1 MVVGGNV
8 LIATSYKLQVSW
20 RFEIDL
26 EIELSEENLDL
37 SLTKLFIMIVPLLVK
52 TFTESHLLVFL
63 TQIVLGAIPWVRI
76 RGIDSS
82 VRTREH

>member
-37 SLTKLFIMIVPLLVK
+37 SLTKLFIMIVP
-52 TFTESHLLVFL
+52 
-63 TQIVLGAIPWVRI
+63 
-76 RGIDSS
+76 
-82 VRTREH
+82 